1 MQYFP
6 FFFNLKNVS
15 VLIVGGGEIA
25 LRKYQLL
32 KRADANI
39 TLVAPEFLPELYR
52 LALDNSD
59 ELVTGWYNPS
69 LLTNRRF
76 VISATNDEALNR
88 RVHADCQSLNI
99 PINVVD
105 QPDLCDFI
113 FPALVDRS
121 PLVIAISSSGVSPV
135 LARLL
140 RAKIEALIPPTFGKL
155 VQLAQKYRDAIRGKF
170 QQIEFRRAFY
180 EDFLQ
185 GKVAHLLFSG
195 QEKQAE
201 QALQIQL
208 SDADVSYFKGEAYIV
223 GAGPGDPDLL
233 TFKALRLMQ
242 QSDVVLYDR
251 LVSAEILDLC
261 RRDAEKIH
269 VGKEKGFHSKPQD
282 EINAL
287 LVQFAQEGKRV
298 LRLKGGDPFI
308 FGRGGEEVLALQAAG
323 IPYQIVPAVTSAI
336 GAAAYAGIPLTHR
349 NMAQS
354 VQFSAIHA
362 GNLGNDTFW
371 KNAISYPQTLVFY
384 MGMHVLPDIVS
395 RLLEAGASAD
405 LPIAIVSQ
413 ATTQQQKVVTGT
425 LENIVAVTQ
434 KTSLPSP
441 TLIIIGEVVHLHET
455 LAWFG
460 NTPQPE
466 SVFEILKPISD
477 DSQAR

>member
-354 VQFSAIHA
+354 VQFSAI
-362 GNLGNDTFW
+362 
-371 KNAISYPQTLVFY
+371 